1 MPKIVDPQQR
11 RDEIAA
17 VTLAVISKVGL
28 ENTTIR
34 MISREGGFSSGV
46 ISHYFRDKNELTNF
60 AFELVINRAFAEIE
74 HRASKRKP
82 GLARLRESM
91 AVMLPRKG
99 DPLIAVS
106 MGFWGRAVD
115 NPSLSIIF
123 SKNYTRWRDLVQEF
137 LKEAIDEGE
146 ISNRDLT
153 IETDFIISFIDGLS
167 IAMQLEPKRFP
178 AARREALLDLA
189 IFRIAQMPADGSPSI
204 AEPAPWSAEI
214 KRGRIG
220 AP

>member
-1 MPKIVDPQQR
+1 MPKIVDPQRR

-60 AFELVINRAFAEIE
+60 AFELVISRAFAEIE
-74 HRASKRKP
+74 HRASKREP

-106 MGFWGRAVD
+106 MGFW
-115 NPSLSIIF
+115 
-123 SKNYTRWRDLVQEF
+123 
-137 LKEAIDEGE
+137 
-146 ISNRDLT
+146 
-153 IETDFIISFIDGLS
+153 
-167 IAMQLEPKRFP
+167 
-178 AARREALLDLA
+178 
-189 IFRIAQMPADGSPSI
+189 
-204 AEPAPWSAEI
+204 
-214 KRGRIG
+214 
-220 AP
+220 